1 MKKFLMVGSVVLALG
16 FSASACNS
24 DSKKDSDGATAS
36 ATATAA
42 QGGGDQNG
50 APSSAPTT
58 SKAPGGGAAQ
68 GKNDTEIDAKLRA
81 CLKAKGYN
89 NLPKETIRSVPV
101 KGVKDSDVM
110 ACMS

>member
-1 MKKFLMVGSVVLALG
+1 MKKSLIVGSVVLALG

-24 DSKKDSDGATAS
+24 DSKSDSGGGS
-36 ATATAA
+36 ATATPTAA
-42 QGGGDQNG
+42 QGNGQNNG
-50 APSSAPTT
+50 APSTAPT
-58 SKAPGGGAAQ
+58 SKTPGGGAAQ

-81 CLKAKGYN
+81 CLKSKGYN
-89 NLPKETIRSVPV
+89 NLPKETIRSIPI